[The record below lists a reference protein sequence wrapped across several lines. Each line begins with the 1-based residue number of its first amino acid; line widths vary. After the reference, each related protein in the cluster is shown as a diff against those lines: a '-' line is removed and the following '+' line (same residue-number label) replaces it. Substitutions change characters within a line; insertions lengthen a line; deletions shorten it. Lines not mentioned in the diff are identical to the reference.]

1 MMNNNG
7 RPLSRRQTVRLMI
20 ALTILAWAT
29 QTLLKQWGFGAE
41 IAATQAVAGQPID
54 SDEKFVPSN
63 PAHGAGAT
71 LELRTEATIIGGE
84 VKLRQVCRWAD
95 ADNALFD
102 PMGDLVLVRLG
113 ARAPFRAIGVD
124 EI

>member
-1 MMNNNG
+1 MEVVMMNNGNGG

-41 IAATQAVAGQPID
+41 IAATQDVSAQTIET
-54 SDEKFVPSN
+54 DEKFVPSN

-71 LELRTEATIIGGE
+71 LEVRTEATIIGGE

-95 ADNALFD
+95 ADKTVFE
-102 PMGDLVLVRLG
+102 PMGDLVLIRLG
-113 ARAPFRAIGVD
+113 AR
-124 EI
+124 

>member
-1 MMNNNG
+1 MEVVMMNNNNG

-41 IAATQAVAGQPID
+41 IPTTEPATEQAE
-54 SDEKFVPSN
+54 STEKFVPGSSRY
-63 PAHGAGAT
+63 ASGAT
-71 LELRTEATIIGGE
+71 LELRTEATVIGGD

-95 ADNALFD
+95 SDKHIFE

-113 ARAPFRAIGVD
+113 ARAPFKS
-124 EI
+124 